1 MTTFL
6 SVGID
11 VGTTS
16 THLTFTR
23 LTVVNAALVNQSP
36 LPKIEKR
43 EIVFQSPIHLT
54 PLTADGAIDAQS
66 VFKLIEEEYR
76 NAEIDREDIKVGAAI
91 VTGET
96 AAKRNAREVIE
107 KLCLLSGDLV
117 AVSAGPHLEAVLS
130 ARGSGAVAASTQNRS
145 TILNIDIGG
154 GTMNLALYKNGV
166 LISTHCLGIGGR
178 CFQFKAAQDAEFEEI
193 EVAAIHDCGYFY
205 LPAGFQIGDKLKR
218 RQLAQIANLI
228 ASDVVGFINRKGE
241 ESPLP
246 KLPLTSIENAWFTPD
261 EIWLCGGVAEFLLNE
276 KLNRL
281 EFSDLGGFIADALL
295 ANLKTAGLNFKIPPQ
310 PIRAT
315 VTGAGMYSMQV
326 SGSTIDFDVEH
337 LPLRNVPLLR
347 PFEDKSQL
355 LKVDEVVARI
365 KSSVQRVDPELRFH
379 TIAFELPTLEKS
391 LEYDCLKQIARGL
404 AVAALSNLHLRP
416 FVLVL
421 QEDLGMALGQL
432 FRLSLHELHAQQG
445 EQFLQTSAN
454 APDLCPLIV
463 LDGITTADGDFID
476 IGKPVS
482 LDANGIAR
490 TVPVVLKTL
499 VFGAVN
505 QTNNST

>member
-23 LTVVNAALVNQSP
+23 LTVVNAALLNQSP

-54 PLTADGAIDAQS
+54 PLTSDGAIDAQS
-66 VFKLIEEEYR
+66 VFNLIEGEYF

-96 AAKRNAREVIE
+96 ALKRNAREVIE

-178 CFQFKAAQDAEFEEI
+178 CFQFKTGQDVSFDEI
-193 EVAAIHDCGYFY
+193 EVAAIHECGFFY
-205 LPAGFQIGDKLKR
+205 LPAGFKIGDRLKR
-218 RQLAQIANLI
+218 RQVQQIANAI
-228 ASDVVGFINRKGE
+228 ASDVVGFINRVAE
-241 ESPLP
+241 ESPLR
-246 KLPLTSIENAWFTPD
+246 KLPLTSVENAWSAPD
-261 EIWLCGGVAEFLLNE
+261 EIWLCGGVAEFLLDE
-276 KLNRL
+276 KQNRL
-281 EFSDLGGFIADALL
+281 QFSDMGGFIADALL
-295 ANLKTAGLNFKIPPQ
+295 ANLKTAGLNFKIPAQ

-326 SGSTIDFDVEH
+326 SGSTIDFDVDH

-355 LKVDEVVARI
+355 LNVEQVVARI
-365 KSSVQRVDPELRFH
+365 KSSVERVDPELRFH
-379 TIAFELPTLEKS
+379 TIAFELPALDKS
-391 LEYDCLKQIARGL
+391 LEYDSLKQIARGL
-404 AVAALSNLHLRP
+404 AVAAQHNSHLRP
-416 FVLVL
+416 FVIVV

-432 FRLSLHELHAQQG
+432 FRLA
-445 EQFLQTSAN
+445 LQNTAN
-454 APDLCPLIV
+454 APDSCPLIV
-463 LDGITTADGDFID
+463 LDGITTTDGDFID

-499 VFGAVN
+499 VFAAVN
-505 QTNNST
+505 QTNIST

>member
-16 THLTFTR
+16 THLTFSR

-36 LPKIEKR
+36 LPKIESR
-43 EIVFQSPIHLT
+43 EVIFQSPIHLT
-54 PLTADGAIDAQS
+54 PLTSDGAIDAQS
-66 VFKLIEEEYR
+66 VFKLIEAEYER
-76 NAEIDREDIKVGAAI
+76 AEIKREDIKVGAAI

-96 AAKRNAREVIE
+96 AMKRNAREVVE

-130 ARGSGAVAASTQNRS
+130 ARGSGAVAASAQKCS

-154 GTMNLALYKNGV
+154 GTMNLALYKNGA

-178 CFQFKAAQDAEFEEI
+178 CFQFKHGQSADSEEFE
-193 EVAAIHDCGYFY
+193 VSAINESGFFY
-205 LPAGFQIGDKLKR
+205 LPAGFKIGEKLKR
-218 RQLAQIANLI
+218 EQLKQIANLI
-228 ASDVVGFINRKGE
+228 ASDVVDFINQKVDDTK
-241 ESPLP
+241 L
-246 KLPLTSIENAWFTPD
+246 KDLPLTTFEPDWSSPD
-261 EIWLCGGVAEFLLNE
+261 EIWLCGGIAEFLLDE
-276 KLNRL
+276 KLNR
-281 EFSDLGGFIADALL
+281 FQFCDMGGLIADALL
-295 ANLKTAGLNFKIPPQ
+295 SNLKTAKLNFKIPQQ

-347 PFEDKSQL
+347 AFEDKSQL
-355 LKVDEVVARI
+355 SNEDEIVARI
-365 KSSVQRVDPELRFH
+365 KSAIERIDPEMRFN
-379 TIAFELPTLEKS
+379 TIAFELPSLGKS
-391 LEYDCLKQIARGL
+391 LDYNSLKQIAHGL
-404 AVAALSNLHLRP
+404 AVAAIKIDRLRP

-421 QEDLGMALGQL
+421 QEDSGMALGQL
-432 FRLSLHELHAQQG
+432 FRLSIQEIPKREA
-445 EQFLQTSAN
+445 EQNFSDEEN
-454 APDLCPLIV
+454 AVDSCPLIV
-463 LDGITTADGDFID
+463 LDGITTTDGDFID

-482 LDANGIAR
+482 LDSNGIAR

-499 VFGAVN
+499 VFGN
-505 QTNNST
+505 R

>member
-16 THLTFTR
+16 THLSFSR

-36 LPKIEKR
+36 LPKFESR
-43 EIVFQSPIHLT
+43 EIVFQSPVHLT
-54 PLTADGAIDAQS
+54 PLTSDGAIDAQS
-66 VFKLIEEEYR
+66 VFKLIEAEYER
-76 NAEIDREDIKVGAAI
+76 AKINRDDIKVGAAI

-96 AAKRNAREVIE
+96 ALKRNAREVVE
-107 KLCLLSGDLV
+107 QLCLLSGDLV

-154 GTMNLALYKNGV
+154 GTMNLALYKNGA

-178 CFQFKAAQDAEFEEI
+178 CFQFKPGQVANSKEFEVNATNES
-193 EVAAIHDCGYFY
+193 GLFY
-205 LPAGFQIGDKLKR
+205 LPEGFKIGDKLNGEELQK
-218 RQLAQIANLI
+218 IANQI
-228 ASDVVGFINRKGE
+228 ASDVVDFINQKKEVTKLR
-241 ESPLP
+241 
-246 KLPLTSIENAWFTPD
+246 KLPLTSIEDTWSKPD
-261 EIWLCGGVAEFLLNE
+261 EIWLCGGVAEFLLDE
-276 KLNRL
+276 KLNRFQ
-281 EFSDLGGFIADALL
+281 FSDLGGLFADALL
-295 ANLKTAGLNFKIPPQ
+295 LNLKTAKLNFKIPNQ

-337 LPLRNVPLLR
+337 LPLRNIPLLR

-355 LKVDEVVARI
+355 SNVDQIVSRI
-365 KSSVQRVDPELRFH
+365 RSATERLDPELRFN
-379 TIAFELPTLEKS
+379 TIAFELPILEKS
-391 LEYDCLKQIARGL
+391 LDYNSLKRIAYGL
-404 AVAALSNLHLRP
+404 ALAAKENAHLRP

-421 QEDLGMALGQL
+421 QEDLGMALGQQ
-432 FRLSLHELHAQQG
+432 FRLSLDELQKQAVDQSTDQNSHDAK
-445 EQFLQTSAN
+445 N
-454 APDLCPLIV
+454 APDTCPLIV
-463 LDGITTADGDFID
+463 LDGITTIDGDFID

-499 VFGAVN
+499 VFGN
-505 QTNNST
+505 PEQL

>member
-16 THLTFTR
+16 THLTFSR

-36 LPKIEKR
+36 LPKIESR
-43 EIVFQSPIHLT
+43 EVIFQSPIHLT
-54 PLTADGAIDAQS
+54 PLTSDGAIDAQS
-66 VFKLIEEEYR
+66 VFKLIEAEYER
-76 NAEIDREDIKVGAAI
+76 AEIKREDIKVGAAI

-96 AAKRNAREVIE
+96 ALKRNAREVVE

-130 ARGSGAVAASTQNRS
+130 ARGSGAVAASAQKCS

-154 GTMNLALYKNGV
+154 GTMNLALYKNGA

-178 CFQFKAAQDAEFEEI
+178 CFQFKPGQNEDSEEFE
-193 EVAAIHDCGYFY
+193 VSAINESGFFY
-205 LPAGFQIGDKLKR
+205 LPAGFKIGEKLKR
-218 RQLAQIANLI
+218 EQLKQIANLI
-228 ASDVVGFINRKGE
+228 ASDVVDFINQKVDDTK
-241 ESPLP
+241 L
-246 KLPLTSIENAWFTPD
+246 KNLPLTTFEPDWSSPD
-261 EIWLCGGVAEFLLNE
+261 EIWLCGGIAEFLLDE
-276 KLNRL
+276 KLNR
-281 EFSDLGGFIADALL
+281 FQFCDMGGLIADALL
-295 ANLKTAGLNFKIPPQ
+295 SNLKTAKLNFKIPQQ

-347 PFEDKSQL
+347 AFEDKSQL
-355 LKVDEVVARI
+355 SNEDEIVARI
-365 KSSVQRVDPELRFH
+365 KSAIERIDPEMRFN
-379 TIAFELPTLEKS
+379 TIAFELPSLGKS
-391 LEYDCLKQIARGL
+391 LDYNSLKQIAHGL
-404 AVAALSNLHLRP
+404 AVAAIKIDRLRP

-432 FRLSLHELHAQQG
+432 FRLSIQEIPKREA
-445 EQFLQTSAN
+445 EQNFSDEEN
-454 APDLCPLIV
+454 AVVSCPLIV
-463 LDGITTADGDFID
+463 LDGITTTDGDFID

-482 LDANGIAR
+482 LDSNGIAR

-499 VFGAVN
+499 VFGN
-505 QTNNST
+505 R